1 MCGAIL
7 ILKSRTHAQRERE
20 RERPP
25 AAPRRDGTFY
35 RGGAGVQGTTVS
47 PSKRGRGGRHVC
59 TTVRTPICAPLSR
72 PPATPPAPTLFSPFR
87 LLRLVYDDAL
97 NPPWRGC
104 PHRGRPGARRGETE
118 APRRTGRPADAGTAR
133 VPRATTGGTRPESRV
148 PDTDK
153 SKNVLLKIEIVL
165 KSVRAVHAERQRS
178 KRDKIWQ
185 FE

>member
-1 MCGAIL
+1 MPRAVTSIISVLTLTVGCHPTTLVIQL
-7 ILKSRTHAQRERE
+7 RERERE

-47 PSKRGRGGRHVC
+47 PSKRGGGTCARL
-59 TTVRTPICAPLSR
+59 CAPQFAHPSPAR
-72 PPATPPAPTLFSPFR
+72 PPPPQHPPSLVRLDFTASLRRCPF
-87 LLRLVYDDAL
+87 

-118 APRRTGRPADAGTAR
+118 APRRTGRPADAGMAR

-148 PDTDK
+148 PHTANQRMFSSK
-153 SKNVLLKIEIVL
+153 SK
-165 KSVRAVHAERQRS
+165 S
-178 KRDKIWQ
+178 
-185 FE
+185 F